1 MTAPLDLLLKYLAK
15 IGEVKVYQDE
25 EGRTRIEWKLKP
37 LAFFW
42 AKTYNGGISLNV
54 KRLSF
59 EDYVLISTGIGYCRV
74 TVVAR
79 LYFKDVEFPE
89 EFLLNECEI
98 YFNSKKLVTISF
110 SDVQYQGCCD
120 SPSRDNSHDSDSDE
134 EEEEDEEEIEKREE
148 EADEI
153 CRKVTSCE
161 DCPWEVCGDWCEI
174 LCEEEEEEMEEDME
188 DLEYEE
194 EE

>member
-1 MTAPLDLLLKYLAK
+1 MTAPLDLLVKYLTK
-15 IGEVKVYQDE
+15 VGKVKVYQDE
-25 EGRTRIEWKLKP
+25 TGSRIEWKLKP
-37 LAFFW
+37 FAFFW

-79 LYFKDVEFPE
+79 LYFKGVEFPE
-89 EFLLNECEI
+89 EFLLNECKI
-98 YFNSKKLVTISF
+98 YFNSKKLFTIYF
-110 SDVQYQGCCD
+110 SDVQYQRCCD
-120 SPSRDNSHDSDSDE
+120 SPSKDNSHDSDEE
-134 EEEEDEEEIEKREE
+134 EEEEDEEEIERVQE

-153 CRKVTSCE
+153 CSKVSYE
-161 DCPWEVCGDWCEI
+161 NCPSEICGDICEI
-174 LCEEEEEEMEEDME
+174 YEEEQEMEDLEEDME
-188 DLEYEE
+188 DLYEE

>member
-15 IGEVKVYQDE
+15 VGKVKVYQSE
-25 EGRTRIEWKLKP
+25 TGSRIEWKLKP
-37 LAFFW
+37 LTFFW

-59 EDYVLISTGIGYCRV
+59 ENYVLISTGIGYCYV

-89 EFLLNECEI
+89 EFLLNECKI
-98 YFNSKKLVTISF
+98 YFNSKKLITIYF
-110 SDVQYQGCCD
+110 SDVQYQRCCD
-120 SPSRDNSHDSDSDE
+120 SPSEDNSHDSDEE
-134 EEEEDEEEIEKREE
+134 EEEEDEEEIERVQE

-153 CRKVTSCE
+153 CSKVSYE
-161 DCPWEVCGDWCEI
+161 NCPSEICGDICEI
-174 LCEEEEEEMEEDME
+174 YEEEQEMEDLEEDME
-188 DLEYEE
+188 DLYEE

>member
-1 MTAPLDLLLKYLAK
+1 MTAPLDLLLKYLTK
-15 IGEVKVYQDE
+15 VGKVKVYQDE
-25 EGRTRIEWKLKP
+25 TGSRIEWKLKP
-37 LAFFW
+37 FAFFW

-59 EDYVLISTGIGYCRV
+59 ENYVLISTGIGYCRV

-89 EFLLNECEI
+89 EFLLNECKI
-98 YFNSKKLVTISF
+98 YFNSKKLITIYF
-110 SDVQYQGCCD
+110 SDVQYQRCCD
-120 SPSRDNSHDSDSDE
+120 SPPKNNSHDSDE
-134 EEEEDEEEIEKREE
+134 EEEEDEEEIERVQE

-153 CRKVTSCE
+153 CNKVSYE
-161 DCPWEVCGDWCEI
+161 NCPSEICGDICEI
-174 LCEEEEEEMEEDME
+174 YEEEQEMEDLEEDME
-188 DLEYEE
+188 DLYEE